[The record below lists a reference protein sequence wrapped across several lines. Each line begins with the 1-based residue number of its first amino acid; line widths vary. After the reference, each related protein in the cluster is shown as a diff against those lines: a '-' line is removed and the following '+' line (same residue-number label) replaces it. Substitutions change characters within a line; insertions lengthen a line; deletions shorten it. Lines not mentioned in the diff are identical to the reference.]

1 MTPPITLTF
10 LADEP
15 SLGQEVA
22 MDSVDELRDAGY
34 TLRPA
39 PSGQMNAGQYLLE
52 LGQRVLEHKE
62 FYGLLLVC
70 IKTIT
75 DTLAK
80 RRAATTPTLPPRVE
94 LIIIQGERRV
104 TIPTTTIDDALLRS
118 LVLEPTVPTE
128 IQTHLR
134 DA

>member
-1 MTPPITLTF
+1 MIPTITLTF
-10 LADEP
+10 LADDP
-15 SLGQEVA
+15 FIAQELA
-22 MDSVDELRDAGY
+22 MDATDELRDAGY

-80 RRAATTPTLPPRVE
+80 RRVASTSAPTTRVE
-94 LIIIQGERRV
+94 VVIIQGERQV
-104 TIPTTTIDDALLRS
+104 PVSTDTLDDALLRS
-118 LVLEPTVPTE
+118 LVLDPTRPTE
-128 IQTHLR
+128 IQTHIR
-134 DA
+134 DE